1 MTETE
6 TLTADALDL
15 RLCDTLGE
23 YAGKLRAIN
32 ERLLN
37 GWVDPPAKY
46 INDRLAVTLD
56 QFETIRR
63 PLERLLSAT
72 AARVEHPAIESLLAD
87 ELTLRLAEIE
97 TEFHHSLRLIHA
109 VKTEWER
116 KSPKLLE
123 QVARLRVS
131 AGLNGMKGGPLRPTA

>member
-1 MTETE
+1 MTE
-6 TLTADALDL
+6 TLTTDALDL

-37 GWVDPPAKY
+37 GWADPRSAHAH
-46 INDRLAVTLD
+46 DRLAVTLD

-72 AARVEHPAIESLLAD
+72 ACRAEHPEVEPLLAD

-97 TEFHHSLRLIHA
+97 TEFHHALRLIHA

-123 QVARLRVS
+123 QVARLRVA